1 MFAFAVKLKSSAAT
15 VKPVFSELNNINTAR
30 LAASHSPF
38 GAYQHIAFE
47 IPALGPCIAFGKL
60 FSHSCVPGVL
70 SVTAKDNR
78 ARRLCQLICAIFLI
92 ILNQQPV
99 LELQPVLDQA
109 QVHTVQVVHLGL
121 QFHR

>member
-99 LELQPVLDQA
+99 LELLLVLGQEPIRIQQAHRLVQPS
-109 QVHTVQVVHLGL
+109 
-121 QFHR
+121 RR